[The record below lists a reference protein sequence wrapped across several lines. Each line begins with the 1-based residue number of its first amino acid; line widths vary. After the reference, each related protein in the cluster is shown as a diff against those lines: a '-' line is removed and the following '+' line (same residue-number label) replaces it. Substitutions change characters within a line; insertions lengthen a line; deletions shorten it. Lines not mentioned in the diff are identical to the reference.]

1 MSGAACLTVRPTM
14 IQQFQEGALIPG
26 TRQKAVLN
34 SSDRLYEELRDQS
47 FAAVGPRLGEKAK
60 AIQVNY
66 QVRWAAR
73 SWRHRRCQSCA
84 GRHVLCSDNRAAE
97 SYMQHPPAHIP
108 RTVPQLG
115 RGCLLVTLAG
125 IPQQR
130 AQHLGKAGVQGSKAT
145 DRTMAE
151 LKEFA
156 GELKALP
163 NISRHISLAEE
174 LSRRIARPGFRD
186 RVTVEQALLDG
197 HSLDST
203 AETLEV

>member
-1 MSGAACLTVRPTM
+1 V
-14 IQQFQEGALIPG
+14 LIILCQRG
-26 TRQKAVLN
+26 GCRGRTTL
-34 SSDRLYEELRDQS
+34 
-47 FAAVGPRLGEKAK
+47 AK
-60 AIQVNY
+60 A
-66 QVRWAAR
+66 A
-73 SWRHRRCQSCA
+73 
-84 GRHVLCSDNRAAE
+84 
-97 SYMQHPPAHIP
+97 
-108 RTVPQLG
+108 
-115 RGCLLVTLAG
+115 
-125 IPQQR
+125 
-130 AQHLGKAGVQGSKAT
+130 VQGSKAT